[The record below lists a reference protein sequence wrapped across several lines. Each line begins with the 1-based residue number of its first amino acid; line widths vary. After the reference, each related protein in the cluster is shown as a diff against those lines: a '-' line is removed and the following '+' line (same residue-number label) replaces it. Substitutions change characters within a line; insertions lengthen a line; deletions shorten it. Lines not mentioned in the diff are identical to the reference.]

1 MFDPIAAESGD
12 SLGGGWVAL
21 APGDG
26 DSFCEKCGFKK
37 ILRGPFDEYGLPLA
51 PDEEACEYNLDH
63 PADDRC
69 PKHRAYLDLVES
81 ADELAGKIMNGG
93 REI

>member
-1 MFDPIAAESGD
+1 MAEVTAQYILETLDREIGE
-12 SLGGGWVAL
+12 
-21 APGDG
+21 
-26 DSFCEKCGFKK
+26 SFCDNCFRKLSEDDDEC
-37 ILRGPFDEYGLPLA
+37 EYGL
-51 PDEEACEYNLDH
+51 EH

>member
-1 MFDPIAAESGD
+1 
-12 SLGGGWVAL
+12 V
-21 APGDG
+21 
-26 DSFCEKCGFKK
+26 
-37 ILRGPFDEYGLPLA
+37 
-51 PDEEACEYNLDH
+51 CEYNLDH

>member
-1 MFDPIAAESGD
+1 M
-12 SLGGGWVAL
+12 
-21 APGDG
+21 
-26 DSFCEKCGFKK
+26 
-37 ILRGPFDEYGLPLA
+37 
-51 PDEEACEYNLDH
+51 CEYNLDH

-93 REI
+93 REYDQSACVDKGT

>member
-1 MFDPIAAESGD
+1 MAEVTAQYILETLD
-12 SLGGGWVAL
+12 REI
-21 APGDG
+21 G
-26 DSFCEKCGFKK
+26 DSFCEKCGCKK

-51 PDEEACEYNLDH
+51 PDEEVCEYNLDH